1 MRRRQNV
8 GSIMFGKWLATTI
21 GFALVAIACS
31 ADSTS
36 LTVEEYVVA
45 MQAVESGFV
54 SDAPDPAG
62 QPEDRDQYPL
72 GGDLVGANVLY
83 MYYEERL
90 DGWRA
95 ISPPS
100 EMGELHSQLVDALE
114 AVQREV
120 GEYLGEQAMSA
131 NDFDFDSIGPA
142 VRPFLRDASVACREL
157 RSALSDAGAEVEF
170 ADSCD
175 F

>member
-1 MRRRQNV
+1 
-8 GSIMFGKWLATTI
+8 MFGKWLATTI
-21 GFALVAIACS
+21 GFALVAVACS

-54 SDAPDPAG
+54 SEAPDPG
-62 QPEDRDQYPL
+62 QPEDRDLYPL
-72 GGDLVGANVLY
+72 GGDLVVANVLY

-100 EMGELHSQLVDALE
+100 EVSDLHSQLVDALE
-114 AVQREV
+114 AVQQEV
-120 GEYLGEQAMSA
+120 GEYLGEQAMST